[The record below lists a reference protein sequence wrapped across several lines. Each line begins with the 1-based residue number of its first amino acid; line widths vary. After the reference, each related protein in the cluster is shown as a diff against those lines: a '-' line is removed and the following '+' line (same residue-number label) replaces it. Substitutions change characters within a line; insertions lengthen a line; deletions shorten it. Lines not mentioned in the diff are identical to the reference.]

1 MDKSDRTTSRPRFQA
16 ALDFGITVLLWTYFL
31 AGFVFL
37 PPFYIAARLFPA
49 CGERTIQRFNSRFYR
64 GFFAL
69 VRALMP
75 GHRWQVDP
83 EVKAIR
89 SSVLVCNHVS
99 YLDSIL
105 MIALFDR
112 HTTLVK
118 SRLFDI
124 PVFGTM
130 LRWSG
135 YIPAAAEGRLA
146 GLMVD
151 RVERARDFLAGG
163 GNLFVFPEGTR
174 SRDGQV
180 GRFNPGAFKIA
191 RHCRA
196 PIRVVSIRN
205 TDRMFRPDSFAFD
218 TRGPNMIRVQLVGA
232 IDPGVLADAPLSR
245 VLEAARSM
253 LVSAAGQPAPETTPN
268 RETPAGGETQP

>member
-1 MDKSDRTTSRPRFQA
+1 MVLPPRFIFA
-16 ALDFGITVLLWTYFL
+16 AASLSG
-31 AGFVFL
+31 
-37 PPFYIAARLFPA
+37 A
-49 CGERTIQRFNSRFYR
+49 CGEQTFQRFNSRFYR

-83 EVKAIR
+83 AVKAIR

-105 MIALFDR
+105 MISLFDR
-112 HTTLVK
+112 HTTIVK

-135 YIPAAAEGRLA
+135 YIPAASEGRFA

-151 RVERARDFLAGG
+151 RVEAMRDFLAGG
-163 GNLFVFPEGTR
+163 GNLIVFPRRARAVATGG
-174 SRDGQV
+174 SGA
-180 GRFNPGAFKIA
+180 FNPGAFKIA

-196 PIRVVSIRN
+196 PVGSSPSETPIGCSGA
-205 TDRMFRPDSFAFD
+205 DSFSFD
-218 TRGPNMIRVQLVGA
+218 TRGPNTIRVRAGRRV
-232 IDPGVLADAPLSR
+232 DPAAVASAP
-245 VLEAARSM
+245 
-253 LVSAAGQPAPETTPN
+253 VSAGDGGRAVDARRRRPPGPETTPN